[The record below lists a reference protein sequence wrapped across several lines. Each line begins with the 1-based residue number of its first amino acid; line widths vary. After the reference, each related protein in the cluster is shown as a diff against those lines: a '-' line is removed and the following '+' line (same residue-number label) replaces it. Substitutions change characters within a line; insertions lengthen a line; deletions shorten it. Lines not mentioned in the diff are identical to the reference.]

1 MAMTDE
7 DRARKEGIT
16 QDGVSR
22 MDYMASILF
31 FWVKGY
37 IEVDNR
43 VIKVQ
48 RQNTIAHIIPA
59 GEDKQVF
66 RLDNV
71 QGSSQHTSYKLFN
84 FIVGALIAFFGFE
97 TLGSNAILGIVL
109 AVFGVIIF
117 LNGIVTE
124 LIINGNGS
132 NYFVGVT
139 LFDKQKI
146 IDINQKIQEAL
157 MYGQDAHDNN
167 RVMANANMNSQAM
180 IDAIRNQNNQQSNQQ
195 NYQGAQEGTIRE
207 KNQPLQQGGVGN
219 PQSQPQGARVF
230 CSQCGT
236 SIDPTAKFC
245 PSCGAPRA

>member
-16 QDGVSR
+16 QDGVTKI
-22 MDYMASILF
+22 DYMASILF

-37 IEVDNR
+37 VEVDNR

-84 FIVGALIAFFGFE
+84 FIVGALIAFFGVE
-97 TLGSNAILGIVL
+97 SLGSNAVLGIVL
-109 AVFGVIIF
+109 AVFGVIFF

-124 LIINGNGS
+124 LVINGNGS

-139 LFDKQKI
+139 LFDKQKV

-157 MYGQDAHDNN
+157 IYGQDAHDNN

-180 IDAIRNQNNQQSNQQ
+180 IDAIRDQNNHSTE
-195 NYQGAQEGTIRE
+195 AQEDAQKQRTT
-207 KNQPLQQGGVGN
+207 
-219 PQSQPQGARVF
+219 F
-230 CSQCGT
+230 CSQCGAK
-236 SIDPTAKFC
+236 IDGQAKFC
-245 PSCGAPRA
+245 PSCGAPRG